1 MKSVALVLQRFE
13 SSPAHHFF
21 PTREKMVALK
31 RTLNGTTSAVVSGV
45 PTGIFAGVGSR
56 LTNYLQER
64 NPTLEVKLSGG
75 TMVER

>member
-1 MKSVALVLQRFE
+1 
-13 SSPAHHFF
+13 
-21 PTREKMVALK
+21 MVALK
-31 RTLNGTTSAVVSGV
+31 RTLNGTASAVVSGV